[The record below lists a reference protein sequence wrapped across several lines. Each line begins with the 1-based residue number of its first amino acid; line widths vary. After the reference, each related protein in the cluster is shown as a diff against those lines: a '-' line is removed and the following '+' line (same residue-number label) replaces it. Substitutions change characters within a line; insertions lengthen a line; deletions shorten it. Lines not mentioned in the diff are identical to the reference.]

1 MSSPKAALQCIDTIK
16 NRHRVPSAKCVEAS
30 ATSSQYDR
38 GQPRI
43 RETMSKKNQLYE
55 IEIVAEE
62 GSKVKVHYCGYSE
75 EYNEWKPKS
84 EIQYIKPQFNQVE
97 QEFSPLTELARAIK
111 RKLLPSRSG
120 DPEVRVQVPC
130 DTASFRAL
138 KELGIPQ
145 ARAHARGGAD
155 SQQFTITDYKSLDEV
170 FGKNWHFRVTNKA
183 GDFSYAMLQTICF
196 HLSKGRPIL
205 EYEVEKKED
214 GTLEFTP
221 AYIEQSHIIV
231 FKFIRG
237 DGNKHKLA
245 DFL

>member
-1 MSSPKAALQCIDTIK
+1 
-16 NRHRVPSAKCVEAS
+16 
-30 ATSSQYDR
+30 
-38 GQPRI
+38 
-43 RETMSKKNQLYE
+43 MSKKNQLYE

-75 EYNEWKPKS
+75 EYDEWKPKS

-130 DTASFRAL
+130 DAASFRAL

-170 FGKNWHFRVTNKA
+170 FGKT
-183 GDFSYAMLQTICF
+183 GISELQT
-196 HLSKGRPIL
+196 
-205 EYEVEKKED
+205 
-214 GTLEFTP
+214 
-221 AYIEQSHIIV
+221 
-231 FKFIRG
+231 
-237 DGNKHKLA
+237 KLVTSPMQCYKQYA
-245 DFL
+245 LQCYATYP